1 MNVISKRFFS
11 LAAGLAILLAPG
23 TILAQSLPNQL
34 TPTGGGS
41 SLQSEIES
49 ILGESEQDIMQG
61 IKDAIINMAIGAVA
75 DALGVSPVKS
85 VEKLKDMLKDAHSK
99 LQKINYQQYK
109 VGYEEKRAATT
120 LSNGFVDYYN
130 NLNLK
135 EDLDKLV
142 KVKQGV
148 NKVVQSRLFTAS
160 EQSVMSQTLS
170 ELAKTDDIVD
180 DVKTACNLS
189 NSGEVWMSDAERAN
203 VLDGAKE
210 EISDRLKT
218 LMAVRSQI
226 VNAYAYR
233 VRQLA
238 HNTTLGNLYDKNT
251 TLNRTIGIAPK
262 SY

>member
-1 MNVISKRFFS
+1 MNNLIRH
-11 LAAGLAILLAPG
+11 LAPLIAGIGLLLAPDMSWS
-23 TILAQSLPNQL
+23 QSVPNQL
-34 TPTGGGS
+34 MPTGNGS

-61 IKDAIINMAIGAVA
+61 IKDAIVNMAIGAIA

-135 EDLDKLV
+135 GDLDKLT
-142 KVKQGV
+142 KVKQSV

-160 EQSVMSQTLS
+160 EQSVMSQTLA

-218 LMAVRSQI
+218 LLAVRTQI
-226 VNAYAYR
+226 VNAYSYR

-251 TLNRTIGIAPK
+251 ALNRTIGIAPK